1 MQKYRTITLS
11 SVLFLWITLASA
23 WASQEEGASIA
34 REFHLVPGTKA
45 SIQWKRIF
53 KNRLKRKRYG
63 LDTLSQKQLHE
74 LEDYLLEH
82 AADSPKPIVPG
93 L

>member
-1 MQKYRTITLS
+1 MYRKFTAV
-11 SVLFLWITLASA
+11 SVLFLGITFACAAQIPAESLAK
-23 WASQEEGASIA
+23 QLQ
-34 REFHLVPGTKA
+34 LVPGTKA

-53 KNRLKRKRYG
+53 KSEQRRRRYG
-63 LDTLSQKQLHE
+63 LNTLSKEQL
-74 LEDYLLEH
+74 LALKRYLIDH

>member
-1 MQKYRTITLS
+1 MFRKIITVVS
-11 SVLFLWITLASA
+11 ILFLVTASA
-23 WASQEEGASIA
+23 SARVMEGKVLAKQLQ
-34 REFHLVPGTKA
+34 LVPGTKA

-53 KNRLKRKRYG
+53 KSAQKRKRYG
-63 LDTLSQKQLHE
+63 LDTLSQEQLLALKQ
-74 LEDYLLEH
+74 YLLEH

>member
-1 MQKYRTITLS
+1 MYKKIIYVLI
-11 SVLFLWITLASA
+11 SVLFFFVTFA
-23 WASQEEGASIA
+23 WATQREGESLAKQLQLI
-34 REFHLVPGTKA
+34 PGTKA

-53 KNRLKRKRYG
+53 RSEQKRKRYG
-63 LDTLSQKQLHE
+63 LDKLSQEQL
-74 LEDYLLEH
+74 LALQRYLLEH

>member
-1 MQKYRTITLS
+1 MFEKLVTLLIL
-11 SVLFLWITLASA
+11 LFLISPAF
-23 WASQEEGASIA
+23 ASQSHGEALAKQLELI
-34 REFHLVPGTKA
+34 PGTKA

-53 KNRLKRKRYG
+53 KSEQKRRRYG
-63 LDTLSQKQLHE
+63 LDTLSQEQLRV
-74 LEDYLLEH
+74 LKRYLLKH